1 VEVMGEVQSCS
12 TVQIAEAPT
21 TGTEQM
27 QQIMNMMQMF
37 IPMMLMLVMANLVM
51 QIGDMLG
58 GEYG

>member
-1 VEVMGEVQSCS
+1 MGEVQLCS

-21 TGTEQM
+21 TPATEIEQL
-27 QQIMNMMQMF
+27 MNMMQMF
-37 IPMMLMLVMANLVM
+37 IPMMLMLVMANLIM

>member
-1 VEVMGEVQSCS
+1 MGEVQSCL

-21 TGTEQM
+21 TGAEQI
-27 QQIMNMMQMF
+27 QQIMQMF

-51 QIGDMLG
+51 QVGDMLG

>member
-1 VEVMGEVQSCS
+1 MGEVQSCS
-12 TVQIAEAPT
+12 TVQIAEAPAPPT
-21 TGTEQM
+21 TEMEQL
-27 QQIMNMMQMF
+27 MNMMQMF

>member
-1 VEVMGEVQSCS
+1 MEEVQLCS
-12 TVQIAEAPT
+12 TIQIAETPPT
-21 TGTEQM
+21 PESEMEQM
-27 QQIMNMMQMF
+27 MKMMQLF

>member
-1 VEVMGEVQSCS
+1 MGEVKLCS

-21 TGTEQM
+21 TPATEIEQL
-27 QQIMNMMQMF
+27 MNMMQMF
-37 IPMMLMLVMANLVM
+37 IPMMLMLVMANLIM